1 MWKAPESLVGS
12 IPSPEVL
19 TFEEYKADTERGS
32 QTATVPQRH
41 KKLLSEASS
50 SPWGLDP
57 ILASSVAPFIAS
69 PIPLH
74 EPRAR
79 VSKLQAKS
87 CPLPVFL

>member
-1 MWKAPESLVGS
+1 MWKAPESLVGN
-12 IPSPEVL
+12 IPGPEVL
-19 TFEEYKADTERGS
+19 TFEVDTERGS
-32 QTATVPQRH
+32 PTATVPQRH
-41 KKLLSEASS
+41 KKLLSEANS

-57 ILASSVAPFIAS
+57 ILASSIAPFIAS
-69 PIPLH
+69 PIPLR